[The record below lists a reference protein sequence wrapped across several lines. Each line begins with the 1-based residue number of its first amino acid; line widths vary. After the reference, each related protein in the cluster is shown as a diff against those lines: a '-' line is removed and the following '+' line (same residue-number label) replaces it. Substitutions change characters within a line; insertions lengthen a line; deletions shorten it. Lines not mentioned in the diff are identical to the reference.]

1 MKNKRLM
8 LSIVLIVLVAGG
20 AIAGTYAYFTAQR
33 TASTN
38 RFTAGTLDLNVTS
51 NNTANDPFVVDNVG
65 ENGDITGEK
74 TYTIKNTGS
83 LPGRLMLR
91 LQNVQNKDNGCND
104 QEKEF
109 EANCEADDVGEMGNV
124 LSLDVDLDGT
134 QVASTALADA
144 NEGDLGTAWDSLTPI
159 VLQPNDERTIRVHWN
174 ATGND
179 YDNSIQSDSVSFD
192 MNFRLIQ
199 QTN

>member
-8 LSIVLIVLVAGG
+8 LSIALIVLVAGG

-65 ENGDITGEK
+65 QNGDITGEK
-74 TYTIKNTGS
+74 TYTITNTGS
-83 LPGRLMLR
+83 LPGRLMLQ

-104 QEKEF
+104 QEKES
-109 EANCEADDVGEMGNV
+109 EPNCQADDIGEMGGVIN
-124 LSLDVDLDGT
+124 LAVDLDGT
-134 QVASTALADA
+134 QVATTALADA
-144 NEGDLGTAWDSLTPI
+144 NAGDLGTAWGALVPV
-159 VLQPNDERTIRVHWN
+159 VLQPGASHTLRVHWN
-174 ATGND
+174 TPGTA